1 MSNIFSTL
9 GNDLGT
15 LGNNFV
21 QGLSSG
27 AQQAGQAIV
36 DQAFPQ
42 QHSAPQSTTP
52 TPNIIQ
58 STFSNI
64 NMWQWIA
71 IGAVLVLGTIV
82 LIKIK

>member
-1 MSNIFSTL
+1 MSSIFSTL

-21 QGLSSG
+21 NGLSTG

-42 QHSAPQSTTP
+42 QSAAPQSTTP
-52 TPNIIQ
+52 TPNTIQ
-58 STFSNI
+58 SIFSNT
-64 NMWQWIA
+64 NTWQWIA
-71 IGAVLVLGTIV
+71 IGAVLILGTIV